1 MPHYRYKGCHYKI
14 VYNKDMVEIFDLTK
28 NKELDT
34 YFKDIKKYYKKT
46 LEVLNIKDDL
56 DLSLIIV
63 GKTKIRNINRD
74 YRNID
79 RETDVISFANIDSDD
94 YDYLSDDINLGD
106 IFINV
111 DRVKSQAKK
120 YEHSIKREFVFL
132 FVHGMLH
139 LLGYDHMK
147 KEDEEVMFDLQD
159 KIVGNLK

>member
-1 MPHYRYKGCHYKI
+1 
-14 VYNKDMVEIFDLTK
+14 MVEIYDLTRK
-28 NKELDT
+28 KELSEFFD
-34 YFKDIKKYYKKT
+34 DINEYYRKT
-46 LEVLNIKDDL
+46 LDVLDVKDEM

-79 RETDVISFANIDSDD
+79 RVTDVISFANIDSDD
-94 YDYLSDDINLGD
+94 YDYLAEDGEVNLGD

-120 YEHSIKREFVFL
+120 YGHSIKREFMFL

-139 LLGYDHMK
+139 LLGYDHME
-147 KEDEEVMFDLQD
+147 KEDEKIMFSLQD
-159 KIVGNLK
+159 RIIGELK